1 MKKLSLFVLIFTLT
15 LSITLNSFAQQKY
28 KVEKV
33 SGNVKVQVG
42 ASEDWFEVKPGMIL
56 NSNSVLLTDNKSFI
70 TISNNDLRFTLKPS
84 AAVNVSNIK
93 KMTIDEL
100 LLALAMEE
108 ILNVP
113 IQKNDSKARNTAS
126 YGSEINRKNESSVK
140 VDNFGLLRLNG
151 AKQLAEN
158 GFKESAIAFAME
170 TYRKYPD
177 TRTIKDYR
185 LYFANILYE
194 LKLYRESLTEYNQIK
209 QLDLTESEK
218 KEVNLRLETLA
229 KNISGI

>member
-1 MKKLSLFVLIFTLT
+1 MKKLFLFILIFTLT
-15 LSITLNSFAQQKY
+15 LSITLNTFAQQKY

-33 SGNVKVQVG
+33 SGNVKIQVG
-42 ASEDWFEVKPGMIL
+42 ASEDWIEVKPGMIL

-70 TISNNDLRFTLKPS
+70 TISNNELRFTLKPS
-84 AAVNVSNIK
+84 AALNISNIK

-108 ILNVP
+108 ILNAP
-113 IQKNDSKARNTAS
+113 TQKNDSKARNTAS
-126 YGSEINRKNESSVK
+126 YGSEINSKNAGSVK
-140 VDNFGLLRLNG
+140 VDNFGLMRLNG

-158 GFKESAIAFAME
+158 GFKESAVAFAME
-170 TYRKYPD
+170 TYRKYPN
-177 TRTIKDYR
+177 TRTLKDYR

-209 QLDLTESEK
+209 QLDLTDSEK
-218 KEVNLRLETLA
+218 REVNLKLEAIA
-229 KNISGI
+229 KNVSGI

>member
-1 MKKLSLFVLIFTLT
+1 MKKLSLFILIFTLT
-15 LSITLNSFAQQKY
+15 LSITINSFAQIKY

-42 ASEDWFEVKPGMIL
+42 TSEDWIDVEPGMIL
-56 NSNSVLLTDNKSFI
+56 NSNSVLLTNNKSFI

-84 AAVNVSNIK
+84 AALNVSNIK

-108 ILNVP
+108 ILNAPVK
-113 IQKNDSKARNTAS
+113 KNDSKARTTVS
-126 YGSEINRKNESSVK
+126 YGSEINSKNEGSVK

-158 GFKESAIAFAME
+158 GFKESAVAFAME
-170 TYRKYPD
+170 TYRKYPN
-177 TRTIKDYR
+177 TRTLKDYR

>member
-1 MKKLSLFVLIFTLT
+1 MKKLFLFIFIFSLT
-15 LSITLNSFAQQKY
+15 LSITINSFAQKKY

-33 SGNVKVQVG
+33 SGNVKVQIG
-42 ASEDWFEVKPGMIL
+42 TSEDWIEVKPEMIL

-84 AAVNVSNIK
+84 AALNVSNIK
-93 KMTIDEL
+93 KMTIDDL

-108 ILNVP
+108 ILNAP
-113 IQKNDSKARNTAS
+113 AKMNDSKARNTAS
-126 YGSEINRKNESSVK
+126 YGSEINGKNESSVK

-158 GFKESAIAFAME
+158 GFKESAVAFAME
-170 TYRKYPD
+170 TYRKYPN
-177 TRTIKDYR
+177 TRTLKDYR

-218 KEVNLRLETLA
+218 KEVNLRLEALA
-229 KNISGI
+229 KNVSGI